1 MTKASLETMLQHK
14 STHSVK
20 EGGLLDY
27 PHETEQGGLC
37 IQLEKE
43 GQDQTHIQSLV
54 HQSAQEGLFSGQCV
68 SC

>member
-1 MTKASLETMLQHK
+1 MLQHK
-14 STHSVK
+14 STHSVE

-54 HQSAQEGLFSGQCV
+54 HQSAQEGLF
-68 SC
+68 